1 MNIENKAIV
10 IIQATFNPNG
20 SDTPEFKEY
29 SRRSNANGE
38 AHGGIVLHKYQ
49 VSESLSQGDVP
60 HLVLIIEYPNQ
71 EMARQTFTN
80 REYQDI
86 LPLRA
91 VAFKKIQ
98 ILLTTAH
105 AI

>member
-1 MNIENKAIV
+1 MNTENKAIV

-20 SDTPEFKEY
+20 SNTPEFKEY

-38 AHGGIVLHKYQ
+38 AHGGIILHKYQ
-49 VSESLSQGDVP
+49 VSENLAQGDVP
-60 HLVLIIEYPNQ
+60 HMVLVIEYPNQ

-80 REYQDI
+80 SEYQEI
-86 LPLRA
+86 LSLRT
-91 VAFKKIQ
+91 VAFKQVQ

>member
-1 MNIENKAIV
+1 MNNENKAIV

-20 SDTPEFKEY
+20 SNTPEFKEY

-49 VSESLSQGDVP
+49 VSENLAQGDVP
-60 HLVLIIEYPNQ
+60 HLILVIEYPNRK
-71 EMARQTFTN
+71 MARQTFTN
-80 REYQDI
+80 SEYQNI
-86 LPLRA
+86 LPLRS
-91 VAFKKIQ
+91 VAFKQIQ
-98 ILLTTAH
+98 ILLTTAN